1 MSIKDYIEIIEAAKK
16 VIEANSNHI
25 FYPTEI
31 FGKGELLNGGECDKC
46 TSDDLERLDRNSKN
60 KEQSS
65 SDWGN
70 TQIVSNKIYHGN
82 NINLLSEMAKSG
94 EFQGKFNLIYIDPPF
109 FTKANYHAVVNVG
122 DENIKHLAYG
132 DKWKNGKKDYLVK
145 IAAGLLLMKEILA
158 EDGLIWIH
166 LDWHI
171 VHYVKIL
178 MDEIFGEN
186 NFVNEIIWT
195 YKSGGSS
202 RRRFSRKH
210 DNLLVYSKSSKYK
223 FNPLKEKSYNRQFK
237 PYKFKGIEE
246 FEDEIGWY
254 TLVNMKDVWNIDVV
268 GRTSRERT
276 GYATQKPEALLERI
290 ISASTS
296 EGDLCGDFFSG
307 SGTLA
312 AACENLGR
320 KFILCD
326 ESKLAVESCIE
337 RMAKKD
343 ASFQVFNELE
353 LRDNIS
359 GVKDVAPKSEI
370 ELCENIKQV
379 EVCIHDLTSY
389 SICPLNR
396 NEIKYWSVGFI
407 CNGVFNEYQTI
418 FKEKNKVK
426 EHCIIEKDFFNN
438 RKTAVKIVD
447 LFGNSKYIEL
457 NQVTV

>member
-1 MSIKDYIEIIEAAKK
+1 M
-16 VIEANSNHI
+16 
-25 FYPTEI
+25 
-31 FGKGELLNGGECDKC
+31 
-46 TSDDLERLDRNSKN
+46 
-60 KEQSS
+60 
-65 SDWGN
+65 
-70 TQIVSNKIYHGN
+70 
-82 NINLLSEMAKSG
+82 
-94 EFQGKFNLIYIDPPF
+94 
-109 FTKANYHAVVNVG
+109 
-122 DENIKHLAYG
+122 
-132 DKWKNGKKDYLVK
+132 
-145 IAAGLLLMKEILA
+145 
-158 EDGLIWIH
+158 
-166 LDWHI
+166 
-171 VHYVKIL
+171 
-178 MDEIFGEN
+178 
-186 NFVNEIIWT
+186 
-195 YKSGGSS
+195 
-202 RRRFSRKH
+202 
-210 DNLLVYSKSSKYK
+210 YSKSSKYK

-254 TLVNMKDVWNIDVV
+254 TLVNMKDVWNIDMV

-379 EVCIHDLTSY
+379 EVCIHDFTSY
-389 SICPLNR
+389 SICPLDR

-457 NQVTV
+457 N